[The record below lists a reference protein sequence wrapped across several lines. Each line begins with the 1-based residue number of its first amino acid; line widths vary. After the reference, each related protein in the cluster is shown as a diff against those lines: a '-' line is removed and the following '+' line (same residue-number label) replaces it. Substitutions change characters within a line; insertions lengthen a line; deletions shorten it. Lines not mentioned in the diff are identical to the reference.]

1 MPTDTAMPAG
11 QDQPTATAPTQET
24 DMRRLRA
31 GPSQIAPMS
40 RQSSFHPLKMKVV
53 DEAGQTQEWDSWRI
67 RFTGQGGEYFKL
79 WMVNLLLTV
88 ATLGLYYPWARLRKL
103 RYLANATQLDGH
115 SLQFHGKPW
124 PLLRGYLLLGA
135 LAFAVNVAIQVSRPA
150 AVVAIGSMVMLT
162 PALWRTALRFRL
174 ANTSWRGI
182 RFQFTGSWAG
192 AYLPF
197 VVVSGPALAFG
208 AVLATASLHAPAH
221 ADFETLLIQ
230 TGLGSFMGI
239 CMALTVLL
247 MPAGLYLLK
256 RYQHSHYRF
265 GPWQTQYK
273 GTLASFYKPFAMLLV
288 GACVLF
294 TLFLLRDIL
303 SRSPSIG
310 LMLSSTLLAVVSFV
324 AFLIYYISVIPY
336 LKVAQFKAAWGPTIT
351 QDQRVN
357 CNLQALSFVLLTLKN
372 NLLTGFTLGLYW
384 PVAQMNVLQAK
395 VESLRIASR
404 VPLSEAVAQLQAQD
418 IESSGEAA
426 VDLFGIDFGL

>member
-11 QDQPTATAPTQET
+11 QDQPTSTAPAQGS

-31 GPSQIAPMS
+31 GPGQFAPMS
-40 RQSSFHPLKMKVV
+40 RQSSFLPLKMKVV
-53 DEAGQTQEWDSWRI
+53 DEAGQAQEWDSWRI

-135 LAFAVNVAIQVSRPA
+135 LAFAVNVAVQISRPA
-150 AVVAIGSMVMLT
+150 ALVAIGTMVLLT

-174 ANTSWRGI
+174 ANTSWRGV

-197 VVVSGPALAFG
+197 LVVSGPAWAFA
-208 AVLATASLHAPAH
+208 AVLATASRHAPAH
-221 ADFETLLIQ
+221 DNFETLLIQ

-239 CMALTVLL
+239 CIALTVLL
-247 MPAGLYLLK
+247 VPAGMFLLK

-265 GPWQTQYK
+265 GQWQTQYK
-273 GTLASFYKPFAMLLV
+273 GTLASFYKPFGMLLI
-288 GACVLF
+288 GACALF
-294 TLFLLRDIL
+294 ILFFLRDVL
-303 SRSPSIG
+303 ARSSSTG
-310 LMLSSTLLAVVSFV
+310 LVLSSTLIALVSVLAMLV
-324 AFLIYYISVIPY
+324 YYISVVPY
-336 LKVAQFKAAWGPTIT
+336 LKVAQFKAAWGPTLT
-351 QDQRVN
+351 PDQRVN
-357 CNLQALSFVLLTLKN
+357 CNLQVLSFVLLTLKN
-372 NLLTGFTLGLYW
+372 NLLTGITMGLYW
-384 PVAQMNVLQAK
+384 PVAQMNFLQAK

-404 VPLSEAVAQLQAQD
+404 VPLSEAVAQMQAQD